1 MKKIYIIAVV
11 AALLSSV
18 LIYGFLSSY
27 DKKNGDG
34 SVNYE
39 TEKVVVALTDIPA
52 NTTVTDK
59 MVKEVD
65 MPVDGIHP
73 KAARQRADVV
83 GSVAKDDIVA
93 DEQLI
98 TSKFVSS
105 KNGGASLSYQ
115 VAEGKRAMSVEV
127 DHDTGVAGYIE
138 AGDLV
143 DVIAVVDG
151 SPVQKVGTEDRQNME
166 VKGKVTSVIAEAVK
180 VLRVGDEGYTTTPL
194 DIYTSLTL
202 ELSPKQCAKLATAKE
217 MGKVSIS
224 LRYKNNNRV
233 IHGGPYSSSDMI
245 KE

>member
-18 LIYGFLSSY
+18 LLYGFLSSY
-27 DKKNGDG
+27 DKKNGDD
-34 SVNYE
+34 SVNYK

-59 MVKEVD
+59 MVTVVD

-83 GSVAKDDIVA
+83 GSVTKDDIVA

-98 TSKFVSS
+98 TSKFIS
-105 KNGGASLSYQ
+105 KENGGASLSYQ
-115 VAEGKRAMSVEV
+115 IQEGKRAMSVEV
-127 DHDTGVAGYIE
+127 DHASGVAGYIE

-143 DVIAVVDG
+143 DVIAVVNSSD
-151 SPVQKVGTEDRQNME
+151 SQKVGTEDKQS
-166 VKGKVTSVIAEAVK
+166 VGIAGKVTSVIAEGVK
-180 VLRVGDEGYTTTPL
+180 VLRVGDVGYTSTPL
-194 DIYTSLTL
+194 DVYTSLTL